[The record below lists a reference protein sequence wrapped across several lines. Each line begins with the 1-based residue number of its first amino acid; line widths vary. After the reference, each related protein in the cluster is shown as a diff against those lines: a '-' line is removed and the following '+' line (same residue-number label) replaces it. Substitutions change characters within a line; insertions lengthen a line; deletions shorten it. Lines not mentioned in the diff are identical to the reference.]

1 MPHVLL
7 LSLASAPG
15 CAMAGSGQR
24 LEFQACA
31 CTLDAMGDLVA
42 ALDECF
48 LSGCCF
54 HGVNSSPFFFFEG
67 YLAAILQ
74 VAKKREEA
82 SSMSLKSNVII
93 KITKI

>member
-48 LSGCCF
+48 LSGCRF
-54 HGVNSSPFFFFEG
+54 HGVNSSPFFFEG